1 MKERCTETFTKL
13 FQFAE
18 FIYCF
23 KRLYLV
29 FSTKGFDRLL
39 LLNWILIQELI
50 ITIAIYSIVIGLK
63 NSCFSPFQLPSCYR
77 TVLLLDSLFSDSLI
91 IISQSHS
98 KLYFKSTYQSHSK
111 LQLRVEPCV
120 HARLLLCFCRLITR
134 KKTSCRPM
142 QFGL

>member
-39 LLNWILIQELI
+39 LLNWILIEELI
-50 ITIAIYSIVIGLK
+50 IKIAIYSIVIGLK
-63 NSCFSPFQLPSCYR
+63 K
-77 TVLLLDSLFSDSLI
+77 LLFFTFLVAKLLSDSFVI
-91 IISQSHS
+91 
-98 KLYFKSTYQSHSK
+98 
-111 LQLRVEPCV
+111 
-120 HARLLLCFCRLITR
+120 
-134 KKTSCRPM
+134 
-142 QFGL
+142 G